1 MDTVNKPDK
10 KITKITTCFTE
21 WGQHSF
27 WWMAESSSAYT
38 VFCLHGCF
46 SKVSKKQLKQRTPST
61 STLKKSDYKLMKLT
75 VCFTEQGNTLF
86 DGWLNPPAPSR
97 LITMSIRALNLPN
110 NLAILKSVGLQWMF
124 PKSHLIKSCVWDFC
138 YETYCNI

>member
-86 DGWLNPPAPSR
+86 DGWLNPPAASR
-97 LITMSIRALNLPN
+97 LITMVGKVFIHFPLYLVWPYGLFWFWTLPT
-110 NLAILKSVGLQWMF
+110 KF
-124 PKSHLIKSCVWDFC
+124 CV
-138 YETYCNI
+138 TAQ